1 MLRGGVPVGLFP
13 FFYVCITNNDKVAE
27 CVDEARFVEGN
38 AISVLIMARDM
49 VHQGWKLVASPLY
62 GNFKP
67 NQQPYRTI
75 VLSREKNDIRDTVD
89 VYSLQLME
97 TAMKIYG
104 ECEIKRMPGDMPGQI
119 DRDYKY
125 VDFALMK
132 ETLGKC
138 GILNRHLQTCIR
150 G

>member
-1 MLRGGVPVGLFP
+1 MDLFP
-13 FFYVCITNNDKVAE
+13 FFYVCITNNDEVAE

-38 AISVLIMARDM
+38 AISVLTIARDM

-75 VLSREKNDIRDTVD
+75 VLSRENKGIRDTVD
-89 VYSLQLME
+89 GYSLQLIE
-97 TAMKIYG
+97 AAMKIYV
-104 ECEIKRMPGDMPGQI
+104 ECEIKRMPGDMPDQI

-125 VDFALMK
+125 VDFALM
-132 ETLGKC
+132 EDTLEKC
-138 GILNRHLQTCIR
+138 GILRRHLQRCNR